1 MCLCKK
7 TYYNKVTFTIIFHS
21 GKYYKHLGD
30 REMLGENDKI
40 IRFGRLDSWMDYF
53 EDPMVT
59 RDRKLGEIGII

>member
-1 MCLCKK
+1 
-7 TYYNKVTFTIIFHS
+7 
-21 GKYYKHLGD
+21 
-30 REMLGENDKI
+30 MLGENDKI